1 MIHGIAILELE
12 EDVSS
17 IEEKDRKGQVYTEMQ
32 KSSMTKSDNRI
43 SESAAW
49 ASQSVIKD
57 PKNQISK
64 TDMVLIQGDQKNRG
78 RWNIGIV
85 MKLNRG
91 RGVAVAA
98 AAKLKIRKT
107 TEYEQEIPTVE

>member
-17 IEEKDRKGQVYTEMQ
+17 IEEKDRKSQVYTEMQ

-43 SESAAW
+43 FESAAW

-98 AAKLKIRKT
+98 ATKLKIRKT

>member
-17 IEEKDRKGQVYTEMQ
+17 IEEKDRKSQVYTEMQ
-32 KSSMTKSDNRI
+32 KSSMTKSDNRVF
-43 SESAAW
+43 ESAAW

-57 PKNQISK
+57 PNNQISK

>member
-1 MIHGIAILELE
+1 MIHGTAILELE

-17 IEEKDRKGQVYTEMQ
+17 IEEKDRKSQVYTEMQ
-32 KSSMTKSDNRI
+32 KSSMTKSDNRVF
-43 SESAAW
+43 ESAAW
-49 ASQSVIKD
+49 ASQSV
-57 PKNQISK
+57 NQISK

-85 MKLNRG
+85 MKLSRG

-98 AAKLKIRKT
+98 AAKLKIRKA
-107 TEYEQEIPTVE
+107 TEYEQEIPAVE